1 MNNANKYRKQERIGR
16 MRDRVDILFKTET
29 TDAYGERVEAWGT
42 LAIVFA
48 LMEQMTA
55 TSNEAVQAGQ
65 ETAQQDVR
73 CTIRYRNDVSETNR
87 VAHNGRTYD
96 IESVTY
102 SNDMQFV
109 TLGCRQIK
117 QA

>member
-1 MNNANKYRKQERIGR
+1 MNNPNKYRKQERIGR
-16 MRDRVDILFKTET
+16 MRDRIDILYKTEA
-29 TDAYGERVEAWGT
+29 TDAYGERVETWAT
-42 LAIVFA
+42 LVTVFA
-48 LMEQMTA
+48 MMQQSA
-55 TSNEAVQAGQ
+55 TSNEAIQAGQ

-73 CTIRYRNDVSETNR
+73 YTIRYRNDVNETNR

-109 TLGCRQIK
+109 TLGCMQIK

>member
-1 MNNANKYRKQERIGR
+1 MNNPNKYRKQERIGR

-29 TDAYGERVEAWGT
+29 KDAYGELVEAWGI
-42 LAIVFA
+42 LAVVFA
-48 LMEQMTA
+48 LMEQSA
-55 TSNEAVQAGQ
+55 TSNEAIQAGQ
-65 ETAQQDVR
+65 ETVQQELR
-73 CTIRYRNDVSETNR
+73 CTIRYRNDVDETNR

-102 SNDMQFV
+102 SNDMQYV

>member
-1 MNNANKYRKQERIGR
+1 MNNPNKYRKQERIGR

-29 TDAYGERVEAWGT
+29 KDAYGELVEAWGT
-42 LAIVFA
+42 LVIVFA
-48 LMEQMTA
+48 LIEQST
-55 TSNEAVQAGQ
+55 TSKEAVQAGQ
-65 ETAQQDVR
+65 ETAQQDMR
-73 CTIRYRNDVSETNR
+73 CTIRYRNDVNETNR

>member
-1 MNNANKYRKQERIGR
+1 MNNPNKYRKQERIGR
-16 MRDRVDILFKTET
+16 MRDSIDILYKTET
-29 TDAYGERVEAWGT
+29 TDAYGERVETWAT
-42 LAIVFA
+42 LATVFA
-48 LMEQMTA
+48 MMQQSA
-55 TSNEAVQAGQ
+55 TSNEAIQAGQ
-65 ETAQQDVR
+65 ETAQQETR
-73 CTIRYRNDVSETNR
+73 CTIRYRNDVNETNR
-87 VAHNGRTYD
+87 VAHNGRTFD

>member
-1 MNNANKYRKQERIGR
+1 MNNPNKYRKQERIGR
-16 MRDRVDILFKTET
+16 MRDSIDILYKTEA
-29 TDAYGERVEAWGT
+29 TDAYGERVETWTT
-42 LAIVFA
+42 LATVFA
-48 LMEQMTA
+48 MMQQSA
-55 TSNEAVQAGQ
+55 TSNEAIQAGQ
-65 ETAQQDVR
+65 ETAQQETR
-73 CTIRYRNDVSETNR
+73 YSIRYRNDVNETNR
-87 VAHNGRTYD
+87 VAHNGRTFD

>member
-1 MNNANKYRKQERIGR
+1 MNNPNKYRKQERIGR
-16 MRDRVDILFKTET
+16 MRDRIDILYKTEA
-29 TDAYGERVEAWGT
+29 TDAYGERVETWAT
-42 LAIVFA
+42 LVTVFG
-48 LMEQMTA
+48 MMQQMTA
-55 TSNEAVQAGQ
+55 TSNEAIQAGQ
-65 ETAQQDVR
+65 ETVQQETR
-73 CTIRYRNDVSETNR
+73 YTIRYRNDVNETNR